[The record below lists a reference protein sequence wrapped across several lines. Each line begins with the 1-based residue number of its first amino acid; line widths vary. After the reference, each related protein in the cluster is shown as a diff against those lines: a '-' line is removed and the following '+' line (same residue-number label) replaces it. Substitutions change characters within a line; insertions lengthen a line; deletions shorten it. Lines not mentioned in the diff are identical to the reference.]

1 MAQTPCRFTTA
12 SFEKSSPVP
21 SVLYFCIL
29 SSVFCPLN
37 HDSTY
42 WLNKEKNALKSF
54 LKAHNY
60 KPRLAET
67 PKKTYNLK
75 HV

>member
-1 MAQTPCRFTTA
+1 MAQPPCRFTTA
-12 SFEKSSPVP
+12 SLIMFS
-21 SVLYFCIL
+21 IL
-29 SSVFCPLN
+29 
-37 HDSTY
+37 DGTY
-42 WLNKEKNALKSF
+42 WLNKEKHALKSF

-67 PKKTYNLK
+67 PKKTYNQK